1 LTKEPLLKAETV
13 AVFVQR
19 FEADLVTEPVDVLD
33 CERLFVGLV
42 LAVGVRDR
50 MPVKEGVLVP
60 PLDGLT
66 EGDVERVLLT
76 IDVHDAVP
84 DALIV
89 FDDFIVTDCV
99 LVPLDVFDDV
109 VVDVPVGVFIIVP
122 VNLDDKEAVVDPVEV
137 FDDGPLLDIVGEP
150 VEVFEG
156 LIEKVID
163 GLAVAV
169 FDVEIEDVDVRLC
182 LIVRVVVVDDVP
194 VRVSPDVI
202 VLALDPV
209 VVLDGAI
216 VFVEA
221 SLAYGE
227 KESWLEK
234 EATLVCL
241 EENEVKEDRVD
252 VFELVDV
259 IVCKAF
265 NERGSLSEDTE

>member
-1 LTKEPLLKAETV
+1 
-13 AVFVQR
+13 
-19 FEADLVTEPVDVLD
+19 VT
-33 CERLFVGLV
+33 
-42 LAVGVRDR
+42 
-50 MPVKEGVLVP
+50 
-60 PLDGLT
+60 
-66 EGDVERVLLT
+66 
-76 IDVHDAVP
+76 VP

-122 VNLDDKEAVVDPVEV
+122 VNLDDKDTLVDPLEV

-227 KESWLEK
+227 NESWLEK

-259 IVCKAF
+259 IVCKALI